1 MSKTVSSCLCET
13 NQVPN
18 QPQENV
24 FFHTLYRT
32 QADFPNEFLRTARST
47 SPIQICALFSVIGPD
62 NLGAVLNLELNKELT
77 TIVAASSNRPVLD
90 FESFSNQVI
99 NVLNLKVCNFVIS
112 KGGTPLKV
120 SMTMLVI
127 EGDTLR
133 VISVGNTKA
142 VLIRDNRIMSL
153 TEEQTV
159 AHRYVQMGAITAEQ
173 EKNHPESMNLTQYLG
188 KLPQDGPVLADK
200 QVHLK
205 LKDND
210 ELCLMGLG
218 LSKSLPAQMRNMILV
233 RPTSTEVKVRELINS
248 AYQYGIMS
256 GLTVIITKVEST
268 FLLPGDAYFAG
279 AQVPVQ
285 SNPYVNPMDET
296 KPYAGEVDDNYDSQG
311 DTTVVNTGDYKA
323 YKDSNEDSEAMD
335 GKKKNNEKLWN
346 ILYPI
351 IFFLGFTILGF
362 GLMFV
367 AFNIT
372 DLIDFSKETK
382 ETDEQAQSVM
392 YVVSDN
398 TPLFASDSVESTVLS
413 NLMRGESLII
423 VSQDDTFSNVI
434 TTNNITGYVLT
445 AQISTEDPTINET
458 LPIVESEVTPVA
470 TESQDSDVPPVTD
483 STTVES
489 TSETVQQTT
498 TTAATTTTESTSEET
513 TEETTSTTEL
523 EETTIESSPTTVS
536 EPD

>member
-1 MSKTVSSCLCET
+1 
-13 NQVPN
+13 
-18 QPQENV
+18 
-24 FFHTLYRT
+24 
-32 QADFPNEFLRTARST
+32 
-47 SPIQICALFSVIGPD
+47 
-62 NLGAVLNLELNKELT
+62 
-77 TIVAASSNRPVLD
+77 
-90 FESFSNQVI
+90 
-99 NVLNLKVCNFVIS
+99 
-112 KGGTPLKV
+112 
-120 SMTMLVI
+120 
-127 EGDTLR
+127 
-133 VISVGNTKA
+133 
-142 VLIRDNRIMSL
+142 
-153 TEEQTV
+153 
-159 AHRYVQMGAITAEQ
+159 
-173 EKNHPESMNLTQYLG
+173 
-188 KLPQDGPVLADK
+188 
-200 QVHLK
+200 
-205 LKDND
+205 
-210 ELCLMGLG
+210 
-218 LSKSLPAQMRNMILV
+218 
-233 RPTSTEVKVRELINS
+233 
-248 AYQYGIMS
+248 
-256 GLTVIITKVEST
+256 
-268 FLLPGDAYFAG
+268 
-279 AQVPVQ
+279 
-285 SNPYVNPMDET
+285 
-296 KPYAGEVDDNYDSQG
+296 
-311 DTTVVNTGDYKA
+311 
-323 YKDSNEDSEAMD
+323 MD

-470 TESQDSDVPPVTD
+470 TESQDSDVPPVSD

-489 TSETVQQTT
+489 TSETVQQ
-498 TTAATTTTESTSEET
+498 TTTTESTSEET